1 MHWYYAGFLKC
12 DLRFKAITEQ
22 PTCLSR
28 GCERQG
34 YCQQEQRQEG
44 PKAWRSSR
52 LFHKDSSSP
61 VPGCRWKGMRN
72 FRQNQNLADCLCFQL
87 PFCFI
92 VSDVNQTN
100 FPTNNFLWKE
110 SSGEMMSP
118 TLGKTVPN
126 FQASGFLGRNCD
138 QNWQRSRHHWE
149 SPRQNTVS
157 PLAGK
162 GLGVP
167 PILRSGSLALAD
179 HYKLST
185 YWWYLLCLGPTQIIK
200 PKK

>member
-1 MHWYYAGFLKC
+1 MNIGRSRICNYFSDYKFVSKVLNPYIHWYYVGFLMC

-34 YCQQEQRQEG
+34 YCQQEQRREG

-52 LFHKDSSSP
+52 LFHTDSSSP
-61 VPGCRWKGMRN
+61 APGCCWKGMRN

-87 PFCFI
+87 PFWFI

-162 GLGVP
+162 VLE
-167 PILRSGSLALAD
+167 S
-179 HYKLST
+179 
-185 YWWYLLCLGPTQIIK
+185 
-200 PKK
+200 